1 MGDKNFAERLG
12 KLEILRHKNF
22 FYFRKEDSLAMCKLD
37 CILNPGI
44 VQKKATKNFVSEA
57 LATTYLEKNRT
68 SLVLLPQEK
77 NKD

>member
-1 MGDKNFAERLG
+1 
-12 KLEILRHKNF
+12 
-22 FYFRKEDSLAMCKLD
+22 
-37 CILNPGI
+37 
-44 VQKKATKNFVSEA
+44 VQKKATRNFVSEA